1 MRVTLCPSVRFSSTD
16 TVNRAG
22 NRHDRASIFCL
33 VTRHDS
39 YRSSLPLINKYA
51 IGIAIRRACV
61 DRAGTTHP
69 ENVSRCCRFA
79 RDAAFYGRWT
89 SYFKVYTVF
98 LSVSFCSILFHCLPI
113 ATNER
118 VESEGY
124 AQTIRSLVRLHVR
137 FILSNTSENVLSR
150 TNISSC
156 RSTVNRI
163 TARVN

>member
-1 MRVTLCPSVRFSSTD
+1 MRVTLCPSVRFSSD

-39 YRSSLPLINKYA
+39 YRSSSLLLINKYA
-51 IGIAIRRACV
+51 IGITIRRVCV

-69 ENVSRCCRFA
+69 KNVSRCCRFA
-79 RDAAFYGRWT
+79 RDAALYGRWT
-89 SYFKVYTVF
+89 SNFKVYTVF
-98 LSVSFCSILFHCLPI
+98 HFVSFCSILFHCLSI

-118 VESEGY
+118 VESEGCS
-124 AQTIRSLVRLHVR
+124 QTIRSLVRSHVR
-137 FILSNTSENVLSR
+137 FILSNTSGKVLSR

-163 TARVN
+163 IARVN